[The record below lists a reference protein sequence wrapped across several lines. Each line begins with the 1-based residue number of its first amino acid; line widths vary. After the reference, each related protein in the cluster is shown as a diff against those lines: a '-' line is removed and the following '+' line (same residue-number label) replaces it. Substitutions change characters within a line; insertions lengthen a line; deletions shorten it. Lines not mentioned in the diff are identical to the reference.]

1 MKIGDYKQM
10 MAYLTRPEQSKEQVA
25 DLVDELTPGPLKDEL
40 TKDYDP
46 SQESY
51 EEYLQRKALGERPFN
66 AQDGGRANLAIGG
79 GAIEGEDLGTRE
91 GFGSPEAIE
100 YLKSL
105 KPGSA
110 VNTYAVGKQFNVDAS
125 TVAGQVQRN
134 FPELRL
140 QTKKESAAKA
150 AETRRELYKQKLS
163 DFPVVETKIRGS
175 GKEARGKGRDITGI
189 RFPNEEMKNDYIQDL
204 TNRYSGVRGRKG
216 LTNKELAEKYL
227 GSSNPN
233 DIGRIE
239 RINNYFVKN
248 LNLEY
253 EKAPISEVKE
263 KRTRRLA
270 ITQGGRSFKGT
281 EDIPFHHIMP
291 IGGEVDLT
299 TKDVAFINKQM
310 NSTLAPYNTKLN
322 DIADAISNQLNN
334 QEPGYL
340 KRIDELNNQAEQII
354 ESVKTRLPKKY
365 QNYIGFNRLDP
376 ILDENATPIRLNVT
390 RVGVDD
396 TKSLAGKI
404 GEPVKL
410 EGLTQKNINEIKK
423 LKYRNAIKN
432 FPISTG
438 GPTLGAVGDIGMARD
453 ILSRD
458 IETGKRLISEYGPK
472 VLQGARQVTKLAVI
486 PELAF
491 GAAFAPLDL
500 GEGRSGLETLL
511 NVATLGMG
519 VPISDARDRANYV
532 DQFGLKEDLFSAQI
546 KQSGAQYGAPELTE
560 REQLALQK
568 AEEFDT
574 QILQPRLKKT
584 LLERQA
590 ASDPNFGTG
599 IMGMANGGR
608 IGFRGGGMDMGA
620 GSSKS
625 SKSSGPAGGASSGG
639 NYGGNKNS
647 GPDRSKV
654 SEQQERN
661 NQAAVREA
669 QAVNQ
674 KKEETINRI
683 KEAQAKQSPIRT
695 FFDHTNFTKTLKRVG
710 SIPNYHQLGGYD
722 FMSRFPNTPPSI
734 AKSLGYGYQGLS
746 EGIRSLNPFD
756 NYSFQDAMTR
766 AGEEGRLNA
775 LGVDAYGNPTN
786 PITQQYYNLPTT
798 LRPNFAKDSNN
809 FKSDPYDNREQYGAQ
824 GQYSRPPS
832 TPSDGNNFKSDLYD
846 NREQYGAQGQYQR
859 PPSTP
864 SDGGDNK
871 INLIN
876 TLNKFRPDT
885 FVNPYN
891 FSVDLNKN
899 IGPFGLNS
907 FINTL
912 GILGIDDP
920 RTPEDESEQ
929 DDYGISASYIR
940 DLLGGTLG
948 LGAGYSPTTGTNFGL
963 NFSKQFNQGGRV
975 GFADGPKNPGKRKTM
990 KILAGLASLPILGR
1004 FFDVAQVAE
1013 KAAPAVV
1020 ETFKNAPPHFIGLVN
1035 KIRALGRIIDPKKLL
1050 RYDKEKIS
1058 NVYDYGDYRMFEGI
1072 DGQIKIEKEKF
1083 MGTDYG
1089 DAKVSEE
1096 YMSYNPKTPKFNKKG
1111 EKIPDEYEEVY
1122 EEYTAYPDSEGK
1134 MKDIYESVEP
1144 STIDEGTY
1152 SKEELEQLIVEQIEN
1167 NLKKGKEGLN

>member
-990 KILAGLASLPILGR
+990 KILAGLGSLPILGR

>member
-10 MAYLTRPEQSKEQVA
+10 MAYLTRPEQPKEQIA

-105 KPGSA
+105 KPESA
-110 VNTYAVGKQFNVDAS
+110 VNTYAIGKQFGIAPA
-125 TVAGQVQRN
+125 TVRGQVERN

-310 NSTLAPYNTKLN
+310 NSKLAPYNTKLN
-322 DIADAISNQLNN
+322 DIADGISNQLNN

-472 VLQGARQVTKLAVI
+472 VLQGARQVGKFAVI
-486 PELAF
+486 PELAL

-608 IGFRGGGMDMGA
+608 IGFKGGGRQDAESQYGA
-620 GSSKS
+620 DSVGSYDS
-625 SKSSGPAGGASSGG
+625 SQNVS
-639 NYGGNKNS
+639 NRDQVYGGNNS
-647 GPDRSKV
+647 
-654 SEQQERN
+654 
-661 NQAAVREA
+661 
-669 QAVNQ
+669 
-674 KKEETINRI
+674 
-683 KEAQAKQSPIRT
+683 
-695 FFDHTNFTKTLKRVG
+695 
-710 SIPNYHQLGGYD
+710 
-722 FMSRFPNTPPSI
+722 
-734 AKSLGYGYQGLS
+734 
-746 EGIRSLNPFD
+746 
-756 NYSFQDAMTR
+756 
-766 AGEEGRLNA
+766 
-775 LGVDAYGNPTN
+775 
-786 PITQQYYNLPTT
+786 
-798 LRPNFAKDSNN
+798 
-809 FKSDPYDNREQYGAQ
+809 KSDPD
-824 GQYSRPPS
+824 
-832 TPSDGNNFKSDLYD
+832 D

-891 FSVDLNKN
+891 FSVDLKKN

-975 GFADGPKNPGKRKTM
+975 GFADGP
-990 KILAGLASLPILGR
+990 
-1004 FFDVAQVAE
+1004 
-1013 KAAPAVV
+1013 
-1020 ETFKNAPPHFIGLVN
+1020 
-1035 KIRALGRIIDPKKLL
+1035 
-1050 RYDKEKIS
+1050 
-1058 NVYDYGDYRMFEGI
+1058 
-1072 DGQIKIEKEKF
+1072 
-1083 MGTDYG
+1083 
-1089 DAKVSEE
+1089 
-1096 YMSYNPKTPKFNKKG
+1096 
-1111 EKIPDEYEEVY
+1111 
-1122 EEYTAYPDSEGK
+1122 
-1134 MKDIYESVEP
+1134 
-1144 STIDEGTY
+1144 
-1152 SKEELEQLIVEQIEN
+1152 N
-1167 NLKKGKEGLN
+1167 NLKKGKK

>member
-1 MKIGDYKQM
+1 MEIGKFKLAK
-10 MAYLTRPEQSKEQVA
+10 AYLTRPEQPKEQVA
-25 DLVDELTPGPLKDEL
+25 DLVDDLTPGPLKDEL

-310 NSTLAPYNTKLN
+310 NSKLAPYNTKLN
-322 DIADAISNQLNN
+322 DIADGISNQLNN

-472 VLQGARQVTKLAVI
+472 VLQGARQVGKFAVI
-486 PELAF
+486 PELAL

-574 QILQPRLKKT
+574 QILQSRLKKT

-608 IGFRGGGMDMGA
+608 IGFKGGGRQDAESQYGA
-620 GSSKS
+620 DSVGSYDS
-625 SKSSGPAGGASSGG
+625 SQNVS
-639 NYGGNKNS
+639 NRDQVYGGNNS
-647 GPDRSKV
+647 
-654 SEQQERN
+654 
-661 NQAAVREA
+661 
-669 QAVNQ
+669 
-674 KKEETINRI
+674 
-683 KEAQAKQSPIRT
+683 
-695 FFDHTNFTKTLKRVG
+695 
-710 SIPNYHQLGGYD
+710 
-722 FMSRFPNTPPSI
+722 
-734 AKSLGYGYQGLS
+734 
-746 EGIRSLNPFD
+746 
-756 NYSFQDAMTR
+756 
-766 AGEEGRLNA
+766 
-775 LGVDAYGNPTN
+775 
-786 PITQQYYNLPTT
+786 
-798 LRPNFAKDSNN
+798 
-809 FKSDPYDNREQYGAQ
+809 KSDPD
-824 GQYSRPPS
+824 
-832 TPSDGNNFKSDLYD
+832 D

-876 TLNKFRPDT
+876 TLNRFRPNT

-907 FINTL
+907 FINTF

-940 DLLGGTLG
+940 DLLGGDLVLGAGYSPTTGTNYNVGFNKDLLGGTLG
-948 LGAGYSPTTGTNFGL
+948 LGAGYSPTTGTNLGL
-963 NFSKQFNQGGRV
+963 IFSKPLNQGGRV

-1013 KAAPAVV
+1013 KIAPVV
-1020 ETFKNAPPHFIGLVN
+1020 KETLAGAPEHFLKLVA
-1035 KIRALGRIIDPKKLL
+1035 KIKALG
-1050 RYDKEKIS
+1050 
-1058 NVYDYGDYRMFEGI
+1058 NNF
-1072 DGQIKIEKEKF
+1072 
-1083 MGTDYG
+1083 
-1089 DAKVSEE
+1089 
-1096 YMSYNPKTPKFNKKG
+1096 TPKYGSQPRENVTLYKDYKLTEQLDSGRTTIQRFKDSEVDYYDEMLMEETYMDYIPGKSLADETTKG
-1111 EKIPDEYEEVY
+1111 KNIPDEYIEDTSYMRTSGPQKGDIMETVSGVSDDIFEEAGVPVP
-1122 EEYTAYPDSEGK
+1122 EK
-1134 MKDIYESVEP
+1134 IR
-1144 STIDEGTY
+1144 
-1152 SKEELEQLIVEQIEN
+1152 
-1167 NLKKGKEGLN
+1167 KK

>member
-10 MAYLTRPEQSKEQVA
+10 MAYLTRPKQPKEQIA

-105 KPGSA
+105 KPESA
-110 VNTYAVGKQFNVDAS
+110 VNTYAIGKQFGIAPA
-125 TVAGQVQRN
+125 TVRGQVERN

-310 NSTLAPYNTKLN
+310 NSKLAPYNTKLN
-322 DIADAISNQLNN
+322 DIADGISNQLNN

-472 VLQGARQVTKLAVI
+472 VLQGARQVGKFAVI
-486 PELAF
+486 PELAL

-608 IGFRGGGMDMGA
+608 IGFKGGGRQDAESQYGA
-620 GSSKS
+620 DSVGSYDS
-625 SKSSGPAGGASSGG
+625 SQNVS
-639 NYGGNKNS
+639 NRDQVYGGNNS
-647 GPDRSKV
+647 
-654 SEQQERN
+654 
-661 NQAAVREA
+661 
-669 QAVNQ
+669 
-674 KKEETINRI
+674 
-683 KEAQAKQSPIRT
+683 
-695 FFDHTNFTKTLKRVG
+695 
-710 SIPNYHQLGGYD
+710 
-722 FMSRFPNTPPSI
+722 
-734 AKSLGYGYQGLS
+734 
-746 EGIRSLNPFD
+746 
-756 NYSFQDAMTR
+756 
-766 AGEEGRLNA
+766 
-775 LGVDAYGNPTN
+775 
-786 PITQQYYNLPTT
+786 
-798 LRPNFAKDSNN
+798 
-809 FKSDPYDNREQYGAQ
+809 KSDPD
-824 GQYSRPPS
+824 
-832 TPSDGNNFKSDLYD
+832 D

-891 FSVDLNKN
+891 FSVDLKKN

-975 GFADGPKNPGKRKTM
+975 GFADGP
-990 KILAGLASLPILGR
+990 
-1004 FFDVAQVAE
+1004 
-1013 KAAPAVV
+1013 
-1020 ETFKNAPPHFIGLVN
+1020 
-1035 KIRALGRIIDPKKLL
+1035 
-1050 RYDKEKIS
+1050 
-1058 NVYDYGDYRMFEGI
+1058 
-1072 DGQIKIEKEKF
+1072 
-1083 MGTDYG
+1083 
-1089 DAKVSEE
+1089 
-1096 YMSYNPKTPKFNKKG
+1096 
-1111 EKIPDEYEEVY
+1111 
-1122 EEYTAYPDSEGK
+1122 
-1134 MKDIYESVEP
+1134 
-1144 STIDEGTY
+1144 
-1152 SKEELEQLIVEQIEN
+1152 N
-1167 NLKKGKEGLN
+1167 NLKKGKK

>member
-10 MAYLTRPEQSKEQVA
+10 MAYLTRPEQPKEQVA
-25 DLVDELTPGPLKDEL
+25 YLVDDLEPGPLKDEL

-51 EEYLQRKALGERPFN
+51 EEYLQRKALGKRPFN
-66 AQDGGRANLAIGG
+66 AQNGGRANLAIGG

-110 VNTYAVGKQFNVDAS
+110 VNTYAIGKQFGIAPA
-125 TVAGQVQRN
+125 TVRGQVERN

-140 QTKKESAAKA
+140 QTKEESVAKA
-150 AETRRELYKQKLS
+150 TETRRKLYKQKQS
-163 DFPVVETKIRGS
+163 DVPVVETKVRGS
-175 GKEARGKGRDITGI
+175 GKEARTKGRDITGI
-189 RFPNEEMKNDYIQDL
+189 RFPNEQMKNDYIQDL
-204 TNRYSGVRGRKG
+204 TNRYSGVKGRKG

-227 GSSNPN
+227 GSNNPN

-310 NSTLAPYNTKLN
+310 NSKLAPYNTKLN
-322 DIADAISNQLNN
+322 DIADGISNQLNN

-491 GAAFAPLDL
+491 GAAFAPFDL
-500 GEGRSGLETLL
+500 GEGRSGKETLL

-599 IMGMANGGR
+599 IMGMANGGL
-608 IGFRGGGMDMGA
+608 
-620 GSSKS
+620 
-625 SKSSGPAGGASSGG
+625 
-639 NYGGNKNS
+639 
-647 GPDRSKV
+647 
-654 SEQQERN
+654 
-661 NQAAVREA
+661 
-669 QAVNQ
+669 
-674 KKEETINRI
+674 
-683 KEAQAKQSPIRT
+683 IR
-695 FFDHTNFTKTLKRVG
+695 
-710 SIPNYHQLGGYD
+710 Q
-722 FMSRFPNTPPSI
+722 
-734 AKSLGYGYQGLS
+734 
-746 EGIRSLNPFD
+746 
-756 NYSFQDAMTR
+756 
-766 AGEEGRLNA
+766 
-775 LGVDAYGNPTN
+775 
-786 PITQQYYNLPTT
+786 
-798 LRPNFAKDSNN
+798 
-809 FKSDPYDNREQYGAQ
+809 
-824 GQYSRPPS
+824 
-832 TPSDGNNFKSDLYD
+832 
-846 NREQYGAQGQYQR
+846 
-859 PPSTP
+859 
-864 SDGGDNK
+864 
-871 INLIN
+871 
-876 TLNKFRPDT
+876 
-885 FVNPYN
+885 
-891 FSVDLNKN
+891 
-899 IGPFGLNS
+899 
-907 FINTL
+907 
-912 GILGIDDP
+912 
-920 RTPEDESEQ
+920 
-929 DDYGISASYIR
+929 
-940 DLLGGTLG
+940 
-948 LGAGYSPTTGTNFGL
+948 
-963 NFSKQFNQGGRV
+963 
-975 GFADGPKNPGKRKTM
+975 GFADGPKDPGKRKTM
-990 KILAGLASLPILGR
+990 KILAGLGSLPILGR

-1020 ETFKNAPPHFIGLVN
+1020 ETFKNAPAHFIGLVN
-1035 KIRALGRIIDPKKLL
+1035 KIRALGKIVDPKKLL
-1050 RYDKEKIS
+1050 RSEQDRYS
-1058 NVYDYGDYRMFEGI
+1058 NVYDYGEYRMFERP
-1072 DGQIKIEKEKF
+1072 DGQVEIGKQKLVATE
-1083 MGTDYG
+1083 YG
-1089 DAKVSEE
+1089 DGIVSEE
-1096 YMSYNPKTPKFNKKG
+1096 YMSYDPKSPKFNKKG
-1111 EKIPDEYEEVY
+1111 EKIEGEYDEVY
-1122 EEYTAYPDSEGK
+1122 EENTTYADQYGEMQDVREG
-1134 MKDIYESVEP
+1134 IEP
-1144 STIDEGTY
+1144 ETINDGTY
-1152 SKEELEQLIVEQIEN
+1152 SKEELEQLIIEQIEDS
-1167 NLKKGKEGLN
+1167 LKKGKK

>member
-975 GFADGPKNPGKRKTM
+975 GFADGPKDPGKRKTM
-990 KILAGLASLPILGR
+990 KILAGLASLPIVGR

-1020 ETFKNAPPHFIGLVN
+1020 ETFKNAPAHFIGLVN

-1058 NVYDYGDYRMFEGI
+1058 NVYDYGDYRMYEKL
-1072 DGQIKIEKEKF
+1072 DGGVEIQKEKW
-1083 MGTDYG
+1083 MGTNYG

-1144 STIDEGTY
+1144 NTIDEGTY
-1152 SKEELEQLIVEQIEN
+1152 SKEELEQLIVEQIEDSI
-1167 NLKKGKEGLN
+1167 KKGKK

>member
-10 MAYLTRPEQSKEQVA
+10 MAYLTRPEQPKEQVA
-25 DLVDELTPGPLKDEL
+25 DLVDDLTPGPLKDEL

-110 VNTYAVGKQFNVDAS
+110 VNTYAIGKQFGIAPA
-125 TVAGQVQRN
+125 TVRGQVERN

-140 QTKKESAAKA
+140 QTKEESVAKA
-150 AETRRELYKQKLS
+150 TETRRKLYKQKQS
-163 DFPVVETKIRGS
+163 DVPVVETKVRGS
-175 GKEARGKGRDITGI
+175 GKEARTKGRDITGI
-189 RFPNEEMKNDYIQDL
+189 RFPNEQMKNDYIQDL
-204 TNRYSGVRGRKG
+204 TNRYSGVKGRKG

-310 NSTLAPYNTKLN
+310 NSKLAPYNTKLN
-322 DIADAISNQLNN
+322 DIADGISNQLNN

-438 GPTLGAVGDIGMARD
+438 GPTLGANLGLLKGIGETLPYFGTPLGAAVLTGGFGLDPKDAMQRVG
-453 ILSRD
+453 
-458 IETGKRLISEYGPK
+458 IE
-472 VLQGARQVTKLAVI
+472 A
-486 PELAF
+486 ELA
-491 GAAFAPLDL
+491 L
-500 GEGRSGLETLL
+500 
-511 NVATLGMG
+511 
-519 VPISDARDRANYV
+519 
-532 DQFGLKEDLFSAQI
+532 
-546 KQSGAQYGAPELTE
+546 APELVKQTSKLVKNPLLQRALNLGLSPAAAMRAARIASPIGIASLGGEALYKYGKFVKDELGRIEKMSPEE
-560 REQLALQK
+560 REAYNI
-568 AEEFDT
+568 AEQEQMGVAAADGGL
-574 QILQPRLKKT
+574 I
-584 LLERQA
+584 RQ
-590 ASDPNFGTG
+590 
-599 IMGMANGGR
+599 
-608 IGFRGGGMDMGA
+608 GFKGGGADMGA

-654 SEQQERN
+654 SAQQERN

-683 KEAQAKQSPIRT
+683 KEA
-695 FFDHTNFTKTLKRVG
+695 
-710 SIPNYHQLGGYD
+710 
-722 FMSRFPNTPPSI
+722 
-734 AKSLGYGYQGLS
+734 
-746 EGIRSLNPFD
+746 
-756 NYSFQDAMTR
+756 
-766 AGEEGRLNA
+766 
-775 LGVDAYGNPTN
+775 
-786 PITQQYYNLPTT
+786 
-798 LRPNFAKDSNN
+798 
-809 FKSDPYDNREQYGAQ
+809 
-824 GQYSRPPS
+824 
-832 TPSDGNNFKSDLYD
+832 
-846 NREQYGAQGQYQR
+846 
-859 PPSTP
+859 
-864 SDGGDNK
+864 
-871 INLIN
+871 
-876 TLNKFRPDT
+876 
-885 FVNPYN
+885 
-891 FSVDLNKN
+891 
-899 IGPFGLNS
+899 
-907 FINTL
+907 
-912 GILGIDDP
+912 
-920 RTPEDESEQ
+920 
-929 DDYGISASYIR
+929 
-940 DLLGGTLG
+940 
-948 LGAGYSPTTGTNFGL
+948 
-963 NFSKQFNQGGRV
+963 
-975 GFADGPKNPGKRKTM
+975 
-990 KILAGLASLPILGR
+990 
-1004 FFDVAQVAE
+1004 
-1013 KAAPAVV
+1013 
-1020 ETFKNAPPHFIGLVN
+1020 
-1035 KIRALGRIIDPKKLL
+1035 
-1050 RYDKEKIS
+1050 
-1058 NVYDYGDYRMFEGI
+1058 
-1072 DGQIKIEKEKF
+1072 
-1083 MGTDYG
+1083 
-1089 DAKVSEE
+1089 
-1096 YMSYNPKTPKFNKKG
+1096 
-1111 EKIPDEYEEVY
+1111 
-1122 EEYTAYPDSEGK
+1122 
-1134 MKDIYESVEP
+1134 
-1144 STIDEGTY
+1144 
-1152 SKEELEQLIVEQIEN
+1152 
-1167 NLKKGKEGLN
+1167 